1 MSASDRTAVALE
13 LSPSKLRATDV
24 LRVGSLGL
32 RTRKVRTG
40 LSALGVMIGI
50 AAMVG
55 VLGLSE
61 SSRAQLIGQL
71 DQLGTNLLQVQAS
84 NGIGGSGTAALPTDA
99 PKKIQRI
106 GPVTDVAYTTAVAGN
121 VYKNEFV
128 SKGET
133 GGISIIAT
141 SNNIVS
147 TLRGSIASGRMFDD
161 ATGAFPN
168 VVLGTVAAQ
177 RLGITDVSDHP
188 RVYLGTQYFTVIGIL
203 DTVPL
208 SQDLDRAAIIGEPA
222 AHTFFASDNV
232 PGTIFVRTV
241 DKQIDAVRG
250 VLPGTV
256 NPENPDR
263 VTVSRPTDA
272 LQAKA
277 AAETAFTALFLG
289 LGAVALLVGGIGIAN
304 VMVIAVIERRNE
316 IGLRRALGAT
326 QAHIRR
332 QFLTEALMLAALGG
346 VGGVLIGALVT
357 AAYASSQSWPV
368 VVPPSAVGGGIGA
381 ALIIGAIA
389 GMYPAM
395 RAARLAPTEAL
406 RAA

>member
-1 MSASDRTAVALE
+1 VTAPDKTVVVDE
-13 LSPSKLRATDV
+13 LYPSKLRAADV

-32 RTRKVRTG
+32 RTRKMRTG

-84 NGIGGSGTAALPTDA
+84 NGIGGSGTAQLPIDA
-99 PKKIQRI
+99 PNKIRRI
-106 GPVTDVAYTTAVAGN
+106 GPVEDVAYTTAVSGN

-133 GGISIIAT
+133 GGISIVAA

-147 TLRGSIASGRMFDD
+147 TLRGSIAYGRMSDD

-168 VVLGTVAAQ
+168 VVLGSVAAQ
-177 RLGITDVSDHP
+177 RLGITDLTDRP
-188 RVYLGTQYFTVIGIL
+188 RVFVGSQYFTVIAIL
-203 DTVPL
+203 NSVPL
-208 SQDLDRAAIIGEPA
+208 AQDLDRSTIIGEQA
-222 AHTFFASDNV
+222 AHDFFASDNI

-241 DKQIDAVRG
+241 DRQLDVVRG

-316 IGLRRALGAT
+316 IGLRRAFGAT

-332 QFLTEALMLAALGG
+332 QFLTEALLLAALGG
-346 VGGVLIGALVT
+346 LGGVVIGAIVT
-357 AAYASSQSWPV
+357 AAYASSQGWPV
-368 VVPPSAVGGGIGA
+368 VIPPSAVGGGIGA
-381 ALIIGAIA
+381 ALVIGAIA
-389 GMYPAM
+389 GLYPAM